1 MRTGRYKF
9 LLMVFLLFSFFLILQ
24 ENPNSANAAS
34 TYYCQAGQYC
44 VDIGGGNIDVSID
57 YWTCT
62 NGTCSGKKT
71 WDTYCT
77 YNINATCTQSN
88 DPVRGYYSYQAC
100 EDALQDKC
108 LSSTWICKAGA
119 SCNPQTGFCGSP
131 VQNREC
137 STSADCC
144 YSGYWACTSWGYE
157 CGAAT
162 SIEAGTCCRAGS
174 PPCTP
179 SCPNPPCTATCPAGY
194 SLKSSLKI
202 ISEVPAC
209 NNTATCTNNDGC
221 GGTKV
226 CNTAACY
233 QIGTCQTNC
242 SLASC
247 NAGETT
253 TPTPTPRPA
262 ECTPRSF
269 SCKNTTTCGVDNNC
283 ADSTRTCYPIG
294 TCQNCTPSAPSGYHV
309 PAPEETTNESLGA
322 ECKTSNTCNK
332 TYLCSQGNCGTVTS
346 DFFRNE
352 RNTDPSSPTNP
363 LMTIDGINFN
373 LSTDSS
379 VVTRIK
385 KPLPTSAENTVF
397 FSVTG
402 ITVNPSVAFGPYYD
416 FSAENKGV
424 NNVWLDSTPFDCNG
438 TAGEDFC
445 FWKDS
450 NTTKEFHG
458 TFVGHKTP
466 TQILLEGAEGTVAFR
481 SVSTDRCTSTSR
493 YSPWTFPS
501 YKVDYLPVVTDVL
514 ISGTPSNN
522 RGCSPTVSFTG
533 QVINKDLTITVK
545 GTDADGVNDI
555 NGAVIWLVKEG
566 TSIANDINKLTYF
579 NAPTPRTDGNK
590 IGIFVRKSDSNSYVA
605 NIVSGN
611 LSNWGNGPTVTSISD
626 QEIIT
631 SITRNHY
638 SGTGSDLGKYVF
650 EITLTFSSSNNESSL
665 ISGQY
670 NVYVALTDSLS
681 YSNYID
687 QQNVVDSGKDWYFDF
702 VNPTIGAINT
712 NIEDAQQR
720 LVDVTFTS
728 SDNQGVIKDT
738 VLNIYVSSSPKE
750 VLLINPIPTNGS
762 LSQEPSSSPISPQP
776 GLISPL
782 LSGWYFDSQQQSF
795 RINIQNNSSG
805 NLTFYPTVYDRACN
819 FVTSQSNAIDLNK
832 WIVTKGGILFSS
844 GNIGFSPK
852 DISDDW
858 NIGTEMIGIGSNLH
872 PVKLDNGVERN
883 PVSITNIIDRNNQNK
898 TAFYNLLVERA
909 NLYKKK
915 FNYPV
920 YTEDM
925 NLCLTQCAST
935 IKKICVCQPTSDF
948 TFSTDTTFNGKILIL
963 TTKNI
968 NIQANLTPYSPD
980 SALIILTSGKVN
992 IGKEKSGVTSF
1003 GTDTINAFIISLGG
1017 IDILSEIGTDPGIQ
1031 QDQVVVN
1038 GGLIGLSEA
1047 GNAINILRNL
1057 GLMNISQPTLIV
1069 NYEPRYAKIS
1079 ELFFGTDTRVYK
1091 QDVGF
1096 KM

>member
-1 MRTGRYKF
+1 MQLSKLKTLNRKKTTKNILIS
-9 LLMVFLLFSFFLILQ
+9 LLYLLFFLSVSPKEIYSYVCG
-24 ENPNSANAAS
+24 EGKYCNPGDATEAVGDGVWRKVGGSCYDAKDSYSYKCTCGTPCNDKCYGGVGTFHYDSSCSGEGFYLGCCDVGSS
-34 TYYCQAGQYC
+34 TPPC
-44 VDIGGGNIDVSID
+44 VETCN
-57 YWTCT
+57 TCT
-62 NGTCSGKKT
+62 
-71 WDTYCT
+71 
-77 YNINATCTQSN
+77 
-88 DPVRGYYSYQAC
+88 P
-100 EDALQDKC
+100 
-108 LSSTWICKAGA
+108 
-119 SCNPQTGFCGSP
+119 
-131 VQNREC
+131 
-137 STSADCC
+137 
-144 YSGYWACTSWGYE
+144 
-157 CGAAT
+157 
-162 SIEAGTCCRAGS
+162 
-174 PPCTP
+174 
-179 SCPNPPCTATCPAGY
+179 ATCPTGSQSNATANY
-194 SLKSSLKI
+194 TTI
-202 ISEVPAC
+202 PAC
-209 NNTATCTNNDGC
+209 ARSENDCTRYYECSPTTSCGSTDGW
-221 GGTKV
+221 
-226 CNTAACY
+226 
-233 QIGTCQTNC
+233 
-242 SLASC
+242 
-247 NAGETT
+247 
-253 TPTPTPRPA
+253 
-262 ECTPRSF
+262 
-269 SCKNTTTCGVDNNC
+269 
-283 ADSTRTCYPIG
+283 CYPIG
-294 TCQNCTPSAPSGYHV
+294 ACQNCTPSTPAGYHI
-309 PAPEETTNESLGA
+309 PATEETTNTSLGE
-322 ECKTSNTCNK
+322 ECSRDVTCDK
-332 TYLCSQGNCGTVTS
+332 LTLCSEADCGDVTNTFYR
-346 DFFRNE
+346 DE
-352 RNTDPSSPTNP
+352 RNTTNPASPTAP
-363 LMTIDGINFN
+363 RMTIDGINFN

-424 NNVWLDSTPFDCNG
+424 SNAWLDDYDNCDGNYK
-438 TAGEDFC
+438 EDFC
-445 FWKDS
+445 YFRDTS
-450 NTTKEFHG
+450 TTKEFHS
-458 TFVGHKTP
+458 TITGHKTP

-481 SVSTDRCTSTSR
+481 SVSTDRCTSTSM
-493 YSPWTFPS
+493 YSPWTYPS

-579 NAPTPRTDGNK
+579 NAATPRTDGNK

-611 LSNWGNGPTVTSISD
+611 LSNWGNGPTVTSISN

-638 SGTGSDLGKYVF
+638 LGTGSDLGKYVF

-670 NVYVALTDSLS
+670 NVYAALTDSLS

-687 QQNVVDSGKDWYFDF
+687 QQNVVDSGRDWYFDF
-702 VNPTIGAINT
+702 INPTIGAINT
-712 NIEDAQQR
+712 NIENAQQR

-738 VLNIYVSSSPKE
+738 VLNIYISSSPKE

-858 NIGTEMIGIGSNLH
+858 NIGTEIIGIGSNLH
-872 PVKLDNGVERN
+872 PVKLDNGEERN

-898 TAFYNLLVERA
+898 TAFYDLLVERA

-948 TFSTDTTFNGKILIL
+948 TFSTDTTFNGKFLIL

-968 NIQANLTPYSPD
+968 NIQANLTPSSSD

-992 IGKEKSGVTSF
+992 IGKVKSGVTSF
-1003 GTDTINAFIISLGG
+1003 GTDTINAFIISKGG
-1017 IDILSEIGTDPGIQ
+1017 IDILSEIDADPGIQ

-1038 GGLIGLSEA
+1038 GGLIGLSDT

-1057 GLMNISQPTLIV
+1057 GLMNISKPTLIV

-1091 QDVGF
+1091 QEVGF